1 MEDKLLESIAYILPA
16 VVTGLVAYYMF
27 NGFIKQQDS
36 EKKLELLSERKKDT
50 LPIKLQAYE
59 RMLLFCERINPVKML
74 VRIKPLSENTHDY
87 LQLLIANVEQEFEH
101 NFVQQI
107 YVSDDSWTA
116 ILATKNAIINKLKQV
131 SETSNSA
138 NELRENVIIYYAKT
152 LPPTDTAISFIKN
165 EVKKLL

>member
-1 MEDKLLESIAYILPA
+1 MEDKILESIGYILPA
-16 VVTGLVAYYMF
+16 AVTGLVAYYMF
-27 NGFIKQQDS
+27 NGFIRQQNS
-36 EKKLELLSERKKDT
+36 EKSLELLAQKKKES

-74 VRIKPLSENTHDY
+74 VRVKPVSENTQDY
-87 LQLLIANVEQEFEH
+87 LQLLIASLEQEFEH
-101 NFVQQI
+101 NLVQQI
-107 YVSDDSWTA
+107 YISNDSWTA

-131 SETSNSA
+131 AEASDSA
-138 NELRENVIIYYAKT
+138 NSLRENVIIHYSKS